1 MSAIYLNAISLAEN
15 TNFTAFSS
23 TDLLLLKHALGK

>member
-23 TDLLLLKHALGK
+23 TDLLLKHTLGT